1 MPMAYFIRFFG
12 AGKPPRVETIAQAA
26 VQLDP
31 LYEFD
36 RIGEPLIEVWRQVEP
51 DYRSLFGH
59 LEVVARGEEVFET
72 DIAEFREGL
81 ARAEGDVDAVR
92 QMLDRCDFIA
102 SVEVF
107 FVERTMEQTRSGLE
121 PIWDW
126 LASTHPGLL
135 HVDDEGFYR
144 DDTLIASLR

>member
-1 MPMAYFIRFFG
+1 MPYFIRFFG
-12 AGKPPRVETIAQAA
+12 AGTPPTVDTIAQAA
-26 VQLDP
+26 SQLDP
-31 LYEFD
+31 QYRFG
-36 RIGEPLIEVWRQVEP
+36 RKGEPLIEVWRQVAP

-59 LEVVARGEEVFET
+59 LEVVKRGDDVFAT
-72 DIAEFREGL
+72 DIEEFRRDLDG
-81 ARAEGDVDAVR
+81 AEGDDVDAVR

-107 FVERTMEQTRSGLE
+107 FVERTMEETRAGLE

-126 LASTHPGLL
+126 LASTHSGLL

-144 DDTLIASLR
+144 DDRLIARLR